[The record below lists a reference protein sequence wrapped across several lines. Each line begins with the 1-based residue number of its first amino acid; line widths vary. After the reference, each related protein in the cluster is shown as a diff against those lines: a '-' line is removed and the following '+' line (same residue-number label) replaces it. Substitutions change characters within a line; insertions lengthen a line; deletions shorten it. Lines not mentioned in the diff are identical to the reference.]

1 MAFCVGSML
10 SSGSRDA
17 MIFNHDVRAPA
28 HRVGTLQVREVMW
41 RSPATIWMRAC
52 THGRPE
58 PIVGAGS

>member
-28 HRVGTLQVREVMW
+28 HRVGTLQVRDREGGDV
-41 RSPATIWMRAC
+41 ATSCVHLDARMYARQ
-52 THGRPE
+52 T
-58 PIVGAGS
+58 